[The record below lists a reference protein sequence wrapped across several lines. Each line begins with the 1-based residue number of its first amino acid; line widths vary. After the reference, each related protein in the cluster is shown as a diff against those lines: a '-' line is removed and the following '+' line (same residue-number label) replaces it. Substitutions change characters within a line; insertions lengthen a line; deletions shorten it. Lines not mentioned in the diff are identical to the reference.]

1 MSAAISIILPV
12 YNEENCVSNM
22 LDDIRCQTFRNF
34 ECLVV
39 DDGSSDSSGEIC
51 DRYAQSDPRI
61 RVIHI
66 PNGGVSHARNI
77 ALDAAEGD
85 YITFVD
91 ADDRLAENYLE
102 VLYQNV
108 SDGADMAVCSLQ
120 AISSNGTSSV
130 IEAPFFGR
138 HRMRELI
145 PTFARTQKETG
156 IFGYCCGKLV
166 SAKCMRDNRFQK
178 DIKLA
183 EDLDFYLRFYP
194 NMESI
199 VFIRQPLYIYSLGG
213 VGEHSLPDDYAVDYL
228 TQLKIRIRMWD
239 FLKQYRENSEDND
252 RIMKETIQSYTYF
265 CLFYCPLNQLRQM
278 TDELYEIQRNHQLTF
293 RDMKVSG
300 MKKYIL
306 RMFERHQ
313 VKWIRCTLQAYRSV
327 RKFVRGNGR

>member
-1 MSAAISIILPV
+1 MSVAISIILPV

-22 LDDIRCQTFRNF
+22 LDDIRNQTFRNF

-66 PNGGVSHARNI
+66 PNGGVSHARNT

-91 ADDRLAENYLE
+91 ADDRLAENCLE
-102 VLYQNV
+102 VLYQ
-108 SDGADMAVCSLQ
+108 
-120 AISSNGTSSV
+120 AICEEDDIAICGFHVVFSGKNER
-130 IEAPFFGR
+130 IIHPPCLGR
-138 HRMRELI
+138 YQMRELI
-145 PTFARTQKETG
+145 PTFARIQRETG
-156 IFGYCCGKLV
+156 IYGYCWGKLV
-166 SAKCMRDNRFQK
+166 SRKCIQNSRFREG
-178 DIKLA
+178 IRLA
-183 EDLDFYLRFYP
+183 EDLDFYLQIYSRI
-194 NMESI
+194 ESI
-199 VFIRQPLYIYSLGG
+199 VFVSQPCYTYSVISTNEAGL
-213 VGEHSLPDDYAVDYL
+213 LDDYAIDYF

-239 FLKQYRENSEDND
+239 FLKRYPENSAEND
-252 RIMKETIQSYTYF
+252 QIMKETIQKYTYF

-278 TDELYEIQRNHQLTF
+278 TEELYEIQRNQPLTF
-293 RDMKVSG
+293 RDIKVSG

-313 VKWIRCTLQAYRSV
+313 VKWIRRTLQVYRSV